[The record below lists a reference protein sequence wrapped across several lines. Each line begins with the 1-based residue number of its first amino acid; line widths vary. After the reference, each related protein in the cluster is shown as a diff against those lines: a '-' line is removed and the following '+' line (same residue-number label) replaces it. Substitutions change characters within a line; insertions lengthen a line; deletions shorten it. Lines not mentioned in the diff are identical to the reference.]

1 MSDTQNTSTTADAM
15 GEGKV
20 FTQED
25 VNRIVADRLKRAKA
39 DAAEMDEL
47 RKKAEELDEIKAA
60 NQSEL
65 ERAQKAY
72 ADASAELERMKAE
85 AARNALVNK
94 VAAEKAVPASL
105 LKGSTED
112 ELAASADAI
121 VEFVKKQTGFPTDR
135 GGAASAKPVTREAI
149 EKMTDPVARVRA
161 RAENI
166 NLYQ

>member
-1 MSDTQNTSTTADAM
+1 MSDTQNTTTTADAM
-15 GEGKV
+15 EGGKT

-47 RKKAEELDEIKAA
+47 RKKAAELDEIKAA
-60 NQSEL
+60 QQTDL
-65 ERAQKAY
+65 EKAQKAY
-72 ADASAELERMKAE
+72 ADAAAELERMKAD
-85 AARNALVNK
+85 AARTALVNK
-94 VAAEKAVPASL
+94 VAAEKDVPASL
-105 LKGSTED
+105 LKGATED

-121 VEFVKKQTGFPTDR
+121 VEFARKQTGFPTDK